1 MWHCIIFVLIG
12 PSWSRFYVNGFPAP
26 IPPRCMIPRVS
37 LRFPFSLLAANMAL
51 HSGAFDPTQV
61 DDPSPDYHASVV
73 RSNSAATG
81 SSTAASSTWSGSY
94 EDSLRSPTS
103 INVEPVN
110 GKPVKGKYIFRLSLK
125 VDKSERPL
133 GDPTILNLSVDPRK
147 LEFVVFVFPGKSTIP
162 AGCLWS
168 YRVWLRVNFVDHRI
182 FGDDELWVG
191 KDPEF
196 SAITDASFAR
206 LTTVNANSQVYD
218 GVVGRARVQF
228 IVKWTHLAEGLY
240 KYTIEYESAG
250 VGASLVEDFRL
261 TVHGDP
267 RSVSFLIYTVPMSSM
282 PAGASHRI
290 RVWLKTLLPF
300 PDQDN
305 QSSNISLPFNDS
317 YIYQRIWKSDS
328 LKLGARLDFFAL
340 GTKMIMGYSN
350 GPPKTFT
357 VSHIRDRDRFD
368 TRGTIEFG

>member
-1 MWHCIIFVLIG
+1 MKWLFHVQRQFYARRTPRPRSERYQYTYNLIAG
-12 PSWSRFYVNGFPAP
+12 SAP
-26 IPPRCMIPRVS
+26 LQFLVS
-37 LRFPFSLLAANMAL
+37 
-51 HSGAFDPTQV
+51 
-61 DDPSPDYHASVV
+61 
-73 RSNSAATG
+73 
-81 SSTAASSTWSGSY
+81 
-94 EDSLRSPTS
+94 
-103 INVEPVN
+103 VEPAN
-110 GKPVKGKYIFRLSLK
+110 GKPVAGKYFFRLSLK
-125 VDKSERPL
+125 VDKTERQLAEP
-133 GDPTILNLSVDPRK
+133 ICLNLTVDPRK

-191 KDPEF
+191 KDPDF

-206 LTTVNANSQVYD
+206 LKTLNSNAQIYD

-228 IVKWTHLAEGLY
+228 IIRWTHIAEGLY
-240 KYTIEYESAG
+240 KYTLEYESAG
-250 VGASLVEDFRL
+250 VGGTLVEDFRL
-261 TVHGDP
+261 GILGDP

-300 PDQDN
+300 RSQDN

-317 YIYQRIWKSDS
+317 YVYQRIWKSDS
-328 LKLGARLDFFAL
+328 LKLGARLDFFTL
-340 GTKMIMGYSN
+340 GSKMIMGYSN

-357 VSHIRDRDRFD
+357 ASNHRDKHEAK
-368 TRGTIEFG
+368 GSIELG